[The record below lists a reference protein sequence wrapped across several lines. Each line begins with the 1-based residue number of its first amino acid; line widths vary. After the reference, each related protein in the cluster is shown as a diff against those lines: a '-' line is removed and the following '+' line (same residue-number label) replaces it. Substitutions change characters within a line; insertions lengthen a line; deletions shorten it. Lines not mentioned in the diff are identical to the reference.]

1 MPETSLEGLKEI
13 GNLASW
19 TVSTAKPGNGIEQLR
34 DEDTNL
40 FWQQVLHILCPSY
53 VQLRTNRTNYRSD
66 GPQPHMINIHF
77 AKRVFVKRIRMFLDF
92 ENDESYTPT
101 KISVMSGTGYHDL
114 QEVTTMNFEQPS
126 GWIDVNLDGVHEEYI
141 LLHQYPQC

>member
-1 MPETSLEGLKEI
+1 
-13 GNLASW
+13 
-19 TVSTAKPGNGIEQLR
+19 
-34 DEDTNL
+34 
-40 FWQQVLHILCPSY
+40 
-53 VQLRTNRTNYRSD
+53 
-66 GPQPHMINIHF
+66 MINIHF

-126 GWIDVNLDGVHEEYI
+126 GWIDVNLDDVHEEYVLPFPTSASPVLRPVLI
-141 LLHQYPQC
+141 FFRLSGQLRTFLIQVCIHANHQNGKDTHVRGLQIFSLEP

>member
-1 MPETSLEGLKEI
+1 
-13 GNLASW
+13 
-19 TVSTAKPGNGIEQLR
+19 
-34 DEDTNL
+34 
-40 FWQQVLHILCPSY
+40 
-53 VQLRTNRTNYRSD
+53 
-66 GPQPHMINIHF
+66 MINIHF

-141 LLHQYPQC
+141 PPVSTKILCVEVDVNIPLIQWAT

>member
-1 MPETSLEGLKEI
+1 
-13 GNLASW
+13 
-19 TVSTAKPGNGIEQLR
+19 
-34 DEDTNL
+34 
-40 FWQQVLHILCPSY
+40 
-53 VQLRTNRTNYRSD
+53 
-66 GPQPHMINIHF
+66 MINIHF

-126 GWIDVNLDGVHEEYI
+126 GWIDVNLDGVHEEYVI
-141 LLHQYPQC
+141 LPLHPHPLTCAGVDITIPSI